1 VDNRTMTT
9 ANNLRKLLK
18 HPIYD
23 IVERVADE
31 LGVETYA
38 VGGIVRDLFLK
49 RNSTDIDILVI
60 GSGIELSQKV
70 AQEISPDCKVAVYK
84 NFGTAQLTYMGHQ
97 IEFAGARKES
107 YNKNSRKPIV
117 EDGTLWDDISR
128 RDFTINAMAIAINGA
143 KKGELIDFFNGFQ
156 DLQDKILRTPLDPDV
171 TYSDDP
177 LRMMRGV
184 RFATQLGFTIEENSF
199 QSIQNNASR
208 LEIISKERIME
219 EFNKIL
225 LAPLPSLGIQLCE
238 QSGLLQQFLPELIE
252 LKGVESHDGKKHK
265 DNYLHTLE
273 VVDKIAMVSNN
284 LWLVWAALLHDIG
297 KPRTKKFDSV
307 HGWTFYGHEVV
318 GAKMVAQIFNRLR
331 MPTNERMK
339 YVQLLVQ
346 LHLRPIALVED
357 EITDSAIRRL
367 LFDAGDQIDDLMLL
381 CEADVTSKNR
391 EKVKK
396 YLNNFAIVRNKLK
409 EVEEKDQLRNW
420 QPPIDGQLIMESFDL
435 QPSKEVGI
443 IKTAIREAI
452 LDGIIPNELEAA
464 YQFMIQEGKKLGL
477 ELKNK

>member
-1 VDNRTMTT
+1 MTT
-9 ANNLRKLLK
+9 SNNLRNLLK

-23 IVERVADE
+23 IVERVADQ
-31 LGVETYA
+31 LGVETFA

-49 RNSTDIDILVI
+49 RDSTDIDILVI

-70 AQEISPDCKVAVYK
+70 AQEISPDCKVSVYR
-84 NFGTAQLTYMGHQ
+84 NFGTAQLNYMGHQ

-117 EDGTLWDDISR
+117 EDGTLRDDISR
-128 RDFTINAMAIAINGA
+128 RDFTINAMAITINGP

-156 DLQDKILRTPLDPDV
+156 DLQKKILRTPLDPDV

-177 LRMMRGV
+177 LRMMRGI
-184 RFATQLGFTIEENSF
+184 RFATQLGFTIEEKSF

-208 LEIISKERIME
+208 LEIISKERIVE

-225 LAPLPSLGIQLCE
+225 LAPRPSIGIQLCE
-238 QSGLLQQFLPELIE
+238 QSGLLQQFLPELID
-252 LKGVESHDGKKHK
+252 LMGVESQNGKKHK

-273 VVDKIAMVSNN
+273 VVDKIGMVSNN
-284 LWLVWAALLHDIG
+284 LWLIWAALLHDIG
-297 KPRTKKFDSV
+297 KSRTKKFDPA
-307 HGWTFYGHEVV
+307 HGWTFHGHEVV

-331 MPTNERMK
+331 MPTNEKMK

-357 EITDSAIRRL
+357 EITDSAVRRL

-420 QPPIDGQLIMESFDL
+420 QPPIDGQQIMESFDL
-435 QPSKEVGI
+435 QPSREVGI

-452 LDGIIPNELEAA
+452 LDGIIPNEWEAA

-477 ELKNK
+477 KLKNK